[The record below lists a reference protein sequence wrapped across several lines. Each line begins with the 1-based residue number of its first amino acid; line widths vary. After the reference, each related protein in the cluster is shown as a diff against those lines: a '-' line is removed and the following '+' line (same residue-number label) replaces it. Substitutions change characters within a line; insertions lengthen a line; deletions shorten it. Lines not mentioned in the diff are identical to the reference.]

1 MMPALLT
8 SFGAILLIGLAT
20 PRQAD
25 QWLGRGW
32 SGERRR
38 MLRYAGFA
46 VLALSFLLLPRMDLP
61 RAITGWIGALAVEG
75 VAAALM
81 LRKRRR

>member
-8 SFGAILLIGLAT
+8 SFGAILLLGLAT

-46 VLALSFLLLPRMDLP
+46 MLALSFMLLPHTDLP
-61 RAITGWIGALAVEG
+61 RAITSWIGLLAVEG
-75 VAAALM
+75 LAAALM
-81 LRKRRR
+81 LRERSR

>member
-1 MMPALLT
+1 MPALLT